1 MINEGNAGQEDPG
14 TGKPEN
20 IVQTISATT
29 ARTPGEGAATEKEA
43 LSWEETLA
51 AAGVVTATSATS
63 SETLEPMKAKVLFFG
78 H

>member
-1 MINEGNAGQEDPG
+1 MKAMLDNKTLVQENLKTSYRPFLQQRLA
-14 TGKPEN
+14 PL
-20 IVQTISATT
+20 
-29 ARTPGEGAATEKEA
+29 AATEKEA

-51 AAGVVTATSATS
+51 AAGVVTATS